1 MTDDERLSRARKL
14 QDFHTG
20 HVIAELEKTAAEA
33 DSCPI
38 PNHLQMHPYYEPHR
52 HTILAWLDDGLF
64 HSAVALNL
72 PRRSAVWVVDVD
84 QETGPGPSSVLEFD
98 TIRRWQ
104 PMACL
109 GLKSSRKGAPLPA
122 PRTDGYGFYWWWTGR
137 DQAGRM
143 VAGRNH
149 FKEY

>member
-1 MTDDERLSRARKL
+1 VTDDERARKL
-14 QDFHTG
+14 QDFHAG
-20 HVIAELEKTAAEA
+20 RVIAELEKTAAEA

-64 HSAVALNL
+64 GGDALNL
-72 PRRSAVWVVDVD
+72 PRRSAVLPVDL
-84 QETGPGPSSVLEFD
+84 ETGPSVLDFD
-98 TIRRWQ
+98 TIRRGQ
-104 PMACL
+104 PFACL
-109 GLKSSRKGAPLPA
+109 GLGRSRKGAPLPA
-122 PRTDGYGFYWWWTGR
+122 PRTDGYGFYWWWTAR
-137 DQAGRM
+137 DQAGRT